1 MYRIMIVDDEKAA
14 QDTIRK
20 YIEAK
25 LPEFEICAVADNGPE
40 AIKIF
45 LHTPADIVFVDIRM
59 PLMDGLTLIG
69 ELNRITRNYVP
80 IIVSSYGEFEYAKT
94 AMQLGV
100 SRYLLKPVDFDEMTE
115 TLQSACETLKA
126 YRRLTPP
133 QAVSSDEYETWFVN
147 LLTGKYSEERIARAD
162 FSTLNLP
169 FSYDDSTGI
178 CVQVTLA
185 PHTQWPYEADSLYTA
200 ISNLIRLIYQPQFL
214 ISLCSRQRSCN
225 FLLVD
230 STLAHSSWDELC
242 AQARQLLNVT
252 LSARSLFSFS
262 SMEELRANTTYHTLM
277 DLADTNLKNSL
288 SSDEAAKSLSAI
300 QSAIAYMKEH
310 YAEDL
315 TRSSLASR
323 FFMSGSH
330 FSRCFKM
337 ATNTSYSDYLIELRM
352 TKAMELLKTDLSV
365 SEIARRV
372 GYTNTDR
379 FTINFRHYTSCT
391 PREYRANYLRKR
403 G

>member
-40 AIKIF
+40 AIKAF
-45 LHTPADIVFVDIRM
+45 LHTPADIVFADIRM
-59 PLMDGLTLIG
+59 PRMDGLTLIG
-69 ELNRITRNYVP
+69 ELNKITRNYVP

-94 AMQLGV
+94 AIQLGV
-100 SRYLLKPVDFDEMTE
+100 SRYLLKPIDFDEMTE
-115 TLQSACETLKA
+115 SLRSACKTLHD

-133 QAVSSDEYETWFVN
+133 AAASSDEYETWFVN
-147 LLTGKYSEERIARAD
+147 LLTGKYTEAKIAMAD
-162 FSTLNLP
+162 FSTLGLP
-169 FSYDDSTGI
+169 FTYDDSSGI
-178 CVQVTLA
+178 CLKVTLG
-185 PHTQWPYEADSLYTA
+185 PNTRWPYEADSLYTA
-200 ISNLIRLIYQPQFL
+200 ISNLIRLIYRPQFL
-214 ISLCSRQRSCN
+214 LPLRAGEDSCD

-230 STLAHSSWDELC
+230 LTLTHSSWDELRN
-242 AQARQLLNVT
+242 QAHQLLNIT
-252 LSARSLFSFS
+252 LSVRPLFSFA
-262 SMEELRANTTYHTLM
+262 SMEELRTEASYHELM
-277 DLADTNLKNSL
+277 DLENTNLRNSL
-288 SSDEAAKSLSAI
+288 SSDETAASLSAI
-300 QSAIAYMKEH
+300 ESAIAYIKEH

-315 TRSSLASR
+315 TRNTIAAH
-323 FFMSGSH
+323 FYMSGSH

-337 ATNTSYSDYLIELRM
+337 VTNTSYSDYLIDLRM
-352 TKAMELLKTDLSV
+352 TKAMELLKTDLSI

-372 GYTNTDR
+372 GYTNTNR

-391 PREYRANYLRKR
+391 PTEYRAHLLRKR